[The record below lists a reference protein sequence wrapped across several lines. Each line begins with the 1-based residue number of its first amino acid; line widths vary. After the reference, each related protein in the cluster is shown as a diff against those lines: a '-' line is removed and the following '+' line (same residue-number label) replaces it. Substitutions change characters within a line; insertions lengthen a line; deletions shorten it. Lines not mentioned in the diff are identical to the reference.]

1 VSYVRFLARRVA
13 FAALSAYLVVTAT
26 FALITFTPN
35 PQLGAKLASAARFNN
50 ASPEEL
56 EQIRQRYL
64 ENRGLDGPVLER
76 YADWLV
82 DVTTLNWGYSFS
94 YERPVMSVL
103 EATVPETLEYVVPG
117 VVIAI
122 VLGVLLGL
130 VAALAKGSGY
140 DWSVRVLSY
149 ALLGIPV
156 FIFVPYFSH
165 GLGETSRTGLHHFFF
180 SNTNNL
186 AILVVAVSLLSG
198 QLRFA
203 RAASLEEAGQEFV
216 KLLRAKG
223 AGRIRTARHILRN
236 ASIPIVSL
244 SITEILTVLMLN
256 IYVIETVLGINGLAR
271 ASLRA
276 VRGRDMPLIIGTTM
290 VLVFIGIGGNLVQDV
305 LYGYLDP
312 RIEE

>member
-1 VSYVRFLARRVA
+1 VSYVRFLLRRVA

-35 PQLGAKLASAARFNN
+35 PHLGAKLAGAARFNN

-56 EQIRQRYL
+56 EQIRQQYL
-64 ENRGLDGPVLER
+64 ENRGLDGPILER
-76 YADWLV
+76 YVDWLV
-82 DVTTLNWGYSFS
+82 DVTTLNWGYSFEYRKS
-94 YERPVMSVL
+94 VMSVL
-103 EATVPETLEYVVPG
+103 EARVPETLEYVVPG
-117 VVIAI
+117 VVLAI

-130 VAALAKGSGY
+130 VAALAKNSGY
-140 DWSVRVLSY
+140 DWSFRVVSY

-156 FIFVPYFSH
+156 FIFVPYF
-165 GLGETSRTGLHHFFF
+165 GYALGETGRSGLQHFFF
-180 SNTNNL
+180 SNRNNL
-186 AILVVAVSLLSG
+186 AILVVATSLVSG
-198 QLRFA
+198 QIRFA

-244 SITEILTVLMLN
+244 SITEVLTVLMLN
-256 IYVIETVLGINGLAR
+256 IYVIETVLGIDGLAR

-290 VLVFIGIGGNLVQDV
+290 VLVFIGIGGNLLQDV

>member
-1 VSYVRFLARRVA
+1 MSYAQFLLRRVA
-13 FAALSAYLVVTAT
+13 FAVLSAYLVVTAT

-35 PQLGAKLASAARFNN
+35 PDLGAKLAGAARFDG
-50 ASPEEL
+50 ASSEQI

-64 ENRGLDGPVLER
+64 ENRGLDGPVFER
-76 YADWLV
+76 YVDWLV
-82 DVTTLNWGYSFS
+82 DVSTLDWGYSFT
-94 YERPVMSVL
+94 YRKPVMTVL
-103 EATVPETLEYVVPG
+103 ESRLPETLEYVIPG

-122 VLGVLLGL
+122 VLGVLMGL
-130 VAALAKGSGY
+130 IAALAKDSGY
-140 DWSVRVLSY
+140 DWSFRVVSY

-156 FIFVPYFSH
+156 FIFVPYF
-165 GLGETSRTGLHHFFF
+165 GYALGESGRTGIHHFFY

-186 AILVVAVSLLSG
+186 AILAVAVSLLSG
-198 QLRFA
+198 QIRFA

-223 AGRIRTARHILRN
+223 AGRVRTARHILRN

-244 SITEILTVLMLN
+244 SITEVLTVLMLN
-256 IYVIETVLGINGLAR
+256 IYVIEAVLGIEGLAQ

-276 VRGRDMPLIIGTTM
+276 VRDRDMPLIIGTTM

-312 RIEE
+312 RIDE